1 MTIRAVH
8 RAIKV
13 LFLVCEQDKPMG
25 LSEISRGTEIDKA
38 TTLRLLATL
47 RESGLVR
54 QDEVSR
60 RYMPGSSLV
69 RLYSELGSDLRPVI
83 RPYIDHLVSM
93 IDETVCLIL
102 PRGRERVCVDVKEPE
117 RELRVVAPVGSTRAL
132 FAGATG
138 RVFLAYMN
146 SEEAQQ
152 LIHQADT
159 QQTAGLKGF
168 NRISYLDGL
177 PAIRNQGFA
186 FNISEVVEDTSAL
199 AAPIFDAGG
208 KVVAALAI
216 RAPAS
221 RMTEVYGMELAPTLV
236 DATLRIS
243 GELGY
248 KPG

>member
-1 MTIRAVH
+1 MTIRAVQ

-25 LSEISRGTEIDKA
+25 LSEISRRTEIDKA

-54 QDEVSR
+54 QDEVSK
-60 RYMPGSSLV
+60 RYTPGSNLV
-69 RLYSELGSDLRPVI
+69 RLYSKLGSDIRLVV
-83 RPYIDHLVSM
+83 RPYIDRLVAM

-102 PRGRERVCVDVKEPE
+102 PRGRERVCVDVREPE
-117 RELRVVAPVGSTRAL
+117 RELRVVAPVGSTRAI

-138 RVFLAYMN
+138 RIFLAYLPAG
-146 SEEAQQ
+146 EARQ

-159 QQTAGLKGF
+159 RQTAGLRDF
-168 NRISYLDGL
+168 NRIAYLDGL
-177 PAIRNQGFA
+177 PDIREQGFA
-186 FNISEVVEDTSAL
+186 FNISEVVQDTSAL

-208 KVVAALAI
+208 KVIAALAI

-221 RMTEVYGMELAPTLV
+221 RMTEQYGRELAPTLI
-236 DATLRIS
+236 DATQQIS
-243 GELGY
+243 AEIGY
-248 KPG
+248 NIP